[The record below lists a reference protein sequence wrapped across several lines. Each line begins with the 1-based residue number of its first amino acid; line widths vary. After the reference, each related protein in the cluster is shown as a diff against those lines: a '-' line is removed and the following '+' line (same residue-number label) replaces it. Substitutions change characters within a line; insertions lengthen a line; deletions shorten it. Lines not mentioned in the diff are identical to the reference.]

1 MTEITTR
8 KDPKVL
14 AAEIRYYQHQAQV
27 MVLNYAIEI
36 GRRLTE
42 AKAVLKHGEWGDW
55 LKNEVS
61 FSQSSANNFMRIFDR
76 YGADQVS
83 LFGDAKS
90 QTLGDLPYTKAL
102 KLLAVPEDEVE
113 DFIQENNVAD
123 MSTRELEKAIRERE
137 DARKALEQEQ
147 QTTGTLRAELSAAE
161 ASAAD
166 ARKEAMRLRTELAEL
181 QNRPVEVAVEGPTP
195 EMLEEIRAAEEKK
208 FQQEREA
215 LQKRAADAE
224 AEAQKQAQKVKD
236 LKAQVDKAAETAK
249 EEAKADIQA
258 AHQVVAE
265 AEKAKQAAEARAT
278 ELEKKLRMADTD
290 TAAFKIYFQSCQEDV
305 NRMVG
310 LMKKAAPENAEN
322 LKRALTGL
330 RDYISQQ
337 IGKES

>member
-1 MTEITTR
+1 MTEITTK

-42 AKAVLKHGEWGDW
+42 AKAVLKHGEWGEW

-61 FSQSSANNFMRIFDR
+61 FSQSSANNFMRIFER

-90 QTLGDLPYTKAL
+90 QTLGNLPYTKAL

-113 DFIQENNVAD
+113 EFIEENNVEN
-123 MSTRELEKAIRERE
+123 MSTRELDKAIRERE
-137 DARKALEQEQ
+137 EAKKALEQEQ
-147 QTTGTLRAELSAAE
+147 QTTGALREELSAAE
-161 ASAAD
+161 EAA
-166 ARKEAMRLRTELAEL
+166 ARAKDEAVRLREELAEL

-208 FQQEREA
+208 FQEERAA

-224 AEAQKQAQKVKD
+224 AKAQKQAEKVKS
-236 LKAQVDKAAETAK
+236 LKAQVEKAAETAK
-249 EEAKADIQA
+249 EEAKADVQA

-265 AEKAKQAAEARAT
+265 AEKAKQAAEARAA
-278 ELEKKLRMADTD
+278 ELEKKLKMADNE
-290 TAAFKIYFQSCQEDV
+290 TAAFQVYFQSCQEDV
-305 NRMVG
+305 SRMVG
-310 LMKKAAPENAEN
+310 LIKKAGPDKAEN
-322 LKRALTGL
+322 LKRALAGL

-337 IGKES
+337 LG